1 MERKM
6 KKTLLCLVL
15 CLCFALPA
23 FAESTPYQLPV
34 DFSGGYKA
42 PDENYTQD
50 TYEDESLSV
59 RMEKRDIDGV
69 RYDIAWIKMA
79 SPTQLRTAV
88 AGQPNEV
95 VTKMPGSMSRAL
107 NAVVAINGE
116 FYTQRKDGL
125 IYRQGV
131 PFRYDL
137 NHRKDILVI
146 DEAGDLHVF
155 LANDS
160 RTQEMMDFLQ
170 AGHAIVNAFTF
181 GPALVK
187 DGQFLPIP
195 ESYSVRD
202 DGTARGLFD
211 SCLPSPRMVVAQT
224 GPLEYVFVEAEG
236 RSAISKGV
244 TTDQMGQ
251 FMVSLG
257 VQTAYCV
264 DGGNSCI
271 MFFHGKYYDSTYKE
285 NEREIS
291 DIIYVCS
298 AVPDGGK

>member
-1 MERKM
+1 M
-6 KKTLLCLVL
+6 KKLLLLLLCL
-15 CLCFALPA
+15 CMIAPA
-23 FAESTPYQLPV
+23 MAEGTGYALPV

-42 PDENYTQD
+42 PEANYTQD
-50 TYEDESLSV
+50 TYEDASLSV

-69 RYDIAWIKMA
+69 RYDIAWIKVA

-88 AGQPNEV
+88 AGAPNEV
-95 VTKMPGSMSRAL
+95 VTKMPGAMSRSL
-107 NAVVAINGE
+107 NAVVAINGD

-137 NHRKDILVI
+137 NHRKDVLVI
-146 DEAGDLHVF
+146 DEKGDLHVF
-155 LANDS
+155 LANEE
-160 RTQEMMDFLQ
+160 RTQEMMDFLS
-170 AGHAIVNAFTF
+170 AGHTIINAFTF

-187 DGQFLPIP
+187 NGEFLPIP
-195 ESYSVRD
+195 KSYSERD
-202 DGTARGLFD
+202 DGTDRGLFD
-211 SCLPSPRMVVAQT
+211 SCLPSPRMVIAQT

-236 RSAISKGV
+236 RNAVSKGV

-251 FMVSLG
+251 FMMTLG
-257 VQTAYCV
+257 VETAYCV

-271 MFFHGKYYDSTYKE
+271 MFFHGKYYDSNYKE
-285 NEREIS
+285 SEREQS

-298 AVPDGGK
+298 AVPN

>member
-1 MERKM
+1 M
-6 KKTLLCLVL
+6 KKLLLLLLCLCMVAP
-15 CLCFALPA
+15 AL
-23 FAESTPYQLPV
+23 AEGNEYSLPV

-42 PDENYTQD
+42 PEENYTQD
-50 TYEDESLSV
+50 GYEDESLSV

-69 RYDIAWIKMA
+69 RYDIAWIKVA

-88 AGQPNEV
+88 AGAPNEV
-95 VTKMPGSMSRAL
+95 VTKMPGAMSRSL
-107 NAVVAINGE
+107 NAVVAINGD

-137 NHRKDILVI
+137 NHRKDVLVT

-155 LANDS
+155 LANEE
-160 RTQEMMDFLQ
+160 RTQEMMDFLS
-170 AGHAIVNAFTF
+170 AGHTIINAFTF

-187 DGQFLPIP
+187 NGEFLPIP
-195 ESYSVRD
+195 KSYSERD
-202 DGTARGLFD
+202 DGTDRGLFD
-211 SCLPSPRMVVAQT
+211 SCLPSPRMVIAQT

-236 RSAISKGV
+236 RNAVSKGV

-251 FMVSLG
+251 FMMTLG
-257 VQTAYCV
+257 VETAYCV

-271 MFFHGKYYDSTYKE
+271 MFFHGKYYDSNYKE
-285 NEREIS
+285 SEREQS

-298 AVPDGGK
+298 AVPN